1 MKKLITIITLL
12 LVITTSNI
20 AFASTTLPVENK
32 VINKTSISNYNNS
45 LTNVTNIQYGL
56 KLAKTDMTGKWLI
69 ANKTQIKYYV
79 DPANA
84 QSSDKKYQFLKLN
97 YTNGIS
103 VTQVDKVLQG
113 KGILNKKGQAVL
125 AACKANNVNPAYLIS
140 HAFLETSNGKSIL
153 SNGVIVTQVKGKLVV
168 PKVTYNLFGIGALDA
183 TAVKLDSEYA
193 YTNGWFSVDKA
204 ISGGA
209 FWISRSYINNVT
221 NKQNT
226 LYKMRWNPYTT
237 GSHQYASDIG
247 WASKQTKNVKLI
259 MDSFVTADLYFDV
272 PKYVNK

>member
-1 MKKLITIITLL
+1 MAK
-12 LVITTSNI
+12 
-20 AFASTTLPVENK
+20 
-32 VINKTSISNYNNS
+32 INT
-45 LTNVTNIQYGL
+45 
-56 KLAKTDMTGKWLI
+56 TGKWVI

-79 DPANA
+79 DPINS

-103 VTQVDKVLQG
+103 LAQVDKVLKG
-113 KGILNKKGQAVL
+113 KGVLHNKGQAVL
-125 AACKANNVNPAYLIS
+125 TACKTNNVNPAYLIS
-140 HAFLETSNGKSIL
+140 HAFLETGNGKSIL
-153 SNGVIVTQVKGKLVV
+153 SNGVIVTQIKGKLVV

-183 TAVKLDSEYA
+183 SAVKLGSEYA
-193 YTNGWFSVDKA
+193 YTSGWFSIDKA

-209 FWISRSYINNVT
+209 SWISRSYINNVS

-237 GSHQYASDIG
+237 GTHQYASDIG

-259 MDSFVTADLYFDV
+259 MDNFKTADLYFDV
-272 PKYVNK
+272 PKYLKK